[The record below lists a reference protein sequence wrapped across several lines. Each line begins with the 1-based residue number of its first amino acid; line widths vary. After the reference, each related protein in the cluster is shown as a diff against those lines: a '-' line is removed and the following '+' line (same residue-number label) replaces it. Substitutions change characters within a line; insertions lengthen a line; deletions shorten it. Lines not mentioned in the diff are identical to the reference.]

1 MGYLYWITA
10 IMFFGLVGS
19 RSIWLFSVLILLPF
33 CTNNLHT
40 LAKRLYSATP
50 IIIILLWCFISSF
63 WSNWPSFTRVE
74 TFFQV
79 LIFMTTLLIS
89 ELFNPKTI
97 FTVLKN
103 IAITCILVSFL
114 SLLLAPSSALT
125 AFVGVHGGKNAA
137 GQFMAMSIL
146 LLFFIKNRPNTLSWV
161 VVIGLVLLLLT
172 RSGTAILMFSIVVPI
187 GYFFLRASNSSLILM
202 HHFLTKIGYF
212 VLLTLFII
220 TYNYHIE
227 LLDFIYNNLP
237 EDALTGRGNLWITM
251 LQHVEEQVLIG
262 FGYAAVWWHG
272 DYSEVY
278 FTDLALYSP
287 EWIDKL
293 VGSDSGYVDLV
304 LSIGLIGMFMFFT
317 FLYKTFINLITIEDK
332 YHRAALLSLF
342 FFLILSA
349 ITESV
354 FLVPQL
360 APWFLLLLIFCMSL
374 TKKEK
379 TNYVC

>member
-1 MGYLYWITA
+1 M
-10 IMFFGLVGS
+10 
-19 RSIWLFSVLILLPF
+19 
-33 CTNNLHT
+33 
-40 LAKRLYSATP
+40 
-50 IIIILLWCFISSF
+50 
-63 WSNWPSFTRVE
+63 
-74 TFFQV
+74 
-79 LIFMTTLLIS
+79 
-89 ELFNPKTI
+89 
-97 FTVLKN
+97 
-103 IAITCILVSFL
+103 
-114 SLLLAPSSALT
+114 
-125 AFVGVHGGKNAA
+125 
-137 GQFMAMSIL
+137 
-146 LLFFIKNRPNTLSWV
+146 
-161 VVIGLVLLLLT
+161 LLT